1 MTTTNIVAYC
11 RECSGNYFLN
21 NVIGCRSCGYCE
33 ENCELS
39 LYDDFIIQKKI
50 QKQTGVAESTYINNL
65 VPYNVTKNQKNYKF
79 DKNNISKL
87 AKNNSDRL
95 YSSNSMSKLSSYS
108 INRHTSSLKGS
119 KISLKPGSLAPGG
132 IGVDSKYGSYDRHLA
147 KLKANSLKPRE
158 SSKATKPIQ
167 GNKVNNISLFSY
179 SYKSSKCLI
188 NCNN

>member
-1 MTTTNIVAYC
+1 MSTIYVAYC

-21 NVIGCRSCGYCE
+21 NVVGCKSCNDCSGTCSSH
-33 ENCELS
+33 NS
-39 LYDDFIIQKKI
+39 FITQKKI

-65 VPYNVTKNQKNYKF
+65 VPYQVIKNQNNYKF
-79 DKNNISKL
+79 DKNNVSKL

-95 YSSNSMSKLSSYS
+95 YLSNSMSILSSYS

-119 KISLKPGSLAPGG
+119 KTSLKPGSLAPGG

-147 KLKANSLKPRE
+147 KLKAKNLKPRE
-158 SSKATKPIQ
+158 SSQVTKPIQ

-179 SYKSSKCLI
+179 SYDSIKCSTD
-188 NCNN
+188 CNN